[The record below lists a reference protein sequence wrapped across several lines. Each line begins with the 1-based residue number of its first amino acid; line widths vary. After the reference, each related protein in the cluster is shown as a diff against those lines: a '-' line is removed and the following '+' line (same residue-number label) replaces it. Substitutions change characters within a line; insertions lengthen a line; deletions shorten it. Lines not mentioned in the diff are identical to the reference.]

1 MKIGRMILFAL
12 VGWVGGG
19 LTTLGLGLVW
29 PAIFPGILRV
39 SPDYGAGPG
48 LPMIIGIVLI
58 LASPAALAGGL
69 IGGRLSREGGQ
80 SDQIRIAAI
89 GGASLALPFGCLGY
103 WLLSGS

>member
-1 MKIGRMILFAL
+1 MRRMLLFL
-12 VGWVGGG
+12 FTGWIAGD

-39 SPDYGAGPG
+39 SPDYGAGPS
-48 LPMIIGIVLI
+48 LPIIIGIVLI

-80 SDQIRIAAI
+80 SDQIRTAAI